1 VSECSPPRLQRWLA
15 RTVEQQVLSSVANLG
30 DTRADMA
37 TADAL
42 ITQLEARWT
51 PLRQALDAALAP
63 VRFTPRTTV
72 AQALAL
78 HPGVVDLLAEYQL
91 DRCERCPVRHDE
103 SLEELAR
110 GHDIPLDQ
118 LLSRLDALP

>member
-1 VSECSPPRLQRWLA
+1 MIERWPPRLQRWIA
-15 RTVEQQVLSSVANLG
+15 RTVEQQVLSSVASLSVA
-30 DTRADMA
+30 RADIA
-37 TADAL
+37 AADTL
-42 ITQLEARWT
+42 IGQLETRWT
-51 PLRQALDAALAP
+51 ALRQALDAALAP

-78 HPGVVDLLAEYQL
+78 HPGVVDLLATYQL

-110 GHDIPLDQ
+110 GHDISLDQ
-118 LLSRLDALP
+118 LLSRLDGLS